1 MVLYKYT
8 AQPAFIQLV
17 NVGLDAWGTKAWMA
31 PEFPLVAVAGE
42 NPLASLRW
50 LRTEFTSF
58 DTHRQM
64 LARSLGGDISS
75 GLIVLLFLLLAMGLL
90 AQCITRCDDD
100 DESSTAKSQ
109 KVLTKKESQDGVGTP
124 KKESHLGTWAQAY
137 SEASGPEREALNLLS
152 RCQIVSV
159 YEFTESRVGRDH
171 IDECIRIARQMLQ
184 QRSMSDWI
192 AIRYRAKQ
200 IFQEKAHD
208 AHDANNHQEAASMD
222 SKQSLQEHAVAS
234 LQSQCYAHATSIAD
248 NTDQSPSP
256 PQSPL
261 RLVISPV
268 NTTTARPKVPRM
280 DLRQV
285 NDLKN
290 QSSDKDDDDPFTTR
304 EFYEA

>member
-1 MVLYKYT
+1 MVLGKYM
-8 AQPAFIQLV
+8 AQPVFIQLV
-17 NVGLDAWGTKAWMA
+17 NSGLDAWGTKSWMA
-31 PEFPLVAVAGE
+31 PEFPLVAAVAGE
-42 NPLASLRW
+42 TPLAALRR

-58 DTHRQM
+58 DTH
-64 LARSLGGDISS
+64 LKSRSLGGEISLA
-75 GLIVLLFLLLAMGLL
+75 LIFMLFLLLALGLII
-90 AQCITRCDDD
+90 QCISRCEEE
-100 DESSTAKSQ
+100 DESGTPKAQ
-109 KVLTKKESQDGVGTP
+109 KLPLKRPESQDVVAAPQRET
-124 KKESHLGTWAQAY
+124 HLGTWAQAY
-137 SEASGPEREALNLLS
+137 SESSGQEREALDLLF

-192 AIRYRAKQ
+192 AIRYRAKE

-208 AHDANNHQEAASMD
+208 AHDATSHPEVASLD
-222 SKQSLQEHAVAS
+222 SMQSLQEHAVAS
-234 LQSQCYAHATSIAD
+234 LQTQYYAHATPIAS
-248 NTDQSPSP
+248 NADQSP

-261 RLVISPV
+261 RMVISPR
-268 NTTTARPKVPRM
+268 NTPTARPRVPRM

-304 EFYEA
+304 DYYQA